1 MKKFR
6 IVITLVALCFLLCA
20 CPNGEKG
27 HENITFINKSDR
39 EIACQTY
46 CSSDNITIDTDTL
59 YKCRIGP
66 DGIGPDSLYLYS
78 SLSDFG
84 WEVDFKDM
92 TFIQFL
98 IMDGETYRKYLG
110 TPCDTIRKY
119 VPVLHRYRLTLEDL
133 QRMKW
138 TVVYPPEK

>member
-39 EIACQTY
+39 EIACQPLW
-46 CSSDNITIDTDTL
+46 SS
-59 YKCRIGP
+59 
-66 DGIGPDSLYLYS
+66 GIIAVDSLYQCRYGADGIDADSQFLYN

-84 WEVDFKDM
+84 WEVDFKGMD
-92 TFIQFL
+92 FIQFVV
-98 IMDGETYRKYLG
+98 MDGETYRK
-110 TPCDTIRKY
+110 
-119 VPVLHRYRLTLEDL
+119 
-133 QRMKW
+133 
-138 TVVYPPEK
+138 

>member
-39 EIACQTY
+39 EIACQPL
-46 CSSDNITIDTDTL
+46 CSS
-59 YKCRIGP
+59 
-66 DGIGPDSLYLYS
+66 GIIAVDSLYQCRYGADGIDADSQFLYN

-84 WEVDFKDM
+84 WEVDFKGMD
-92 TFIQFL
+92 FIQFVV
-98 IMDGETYRKYLG
+98 MDGETYRKYLA

-119 VPVLHRYRLTLEDL
+119 VPVLHCYRLTLEDL

>member
-39 EIACQTY
+39 KIVCQPL
-46 CSSDNITIDTDTL
+46 CSSGIIAVDSLYQCRYGAFGIDA
-59 YKCRIGP
+59 
-66 DGIGPDSLYLYS
+66 DSLYLFD

-84 WEVDFKDM
+84 WEVDFKGM
-92 TFIQFL
+92 L
-98 IMDGETYRKYLG
+98 YLNSFHTKHG
-110 TPCDTIRKY
+110 LQQEDHFPPLQVPLY
-119 VPVLHRYRLTLEDL
+119 VR
-133 QRMKW
+133 Q
-138 TVVYPPEK
+138 